1 MHKSCL
7 SYITVVIILCEQTI
21 RIFWWHYITRQV
33 HRHRHK
39 RMHDSC
45 LIPGT
50 PVHIFLCQRLQEG
63 WSEQGWAGEQGQGL
77 SRAAS
82 GEFFLSTPGCG
93 LLAALLVGGRR
104 LPWSV
109 VLGPGGAIAI
119 LHGSSLRCILLYRY
133 FIVFIIVLC
142 WRCGGWW

>member
-1 MHKSCL
+1 M
-7 SYITVVIILCEQTI
+7 
-21 RIFWWHYITRQV
+21 
-33 HRHRHK
+33 
-39 RMHDSC
+39 
-45 LIPGT
+45 
-50 PVHIFLCQRLQEG
+50 
-63 WSEQGWAGEQGQGL
+63 

-119 LHGSSLRCILLYRY
+119 LHGSLL
-133 FIVFIIVLC
+133 
-142 WRCGGWW
+142 RCGGLTAVLVGGQRSTHHAGSPHLVVFLKIKNILNFFEDLVLPRDRIP